1 VGGTLSIAQP
11 ARPHRSLRYL
21 AGDGAEG
28 RASQDEPD
36 DRDEAISAA
45 AFGATATIMLV
56 EDETMVRALLA
67 RVLRSRGYWVI
78 EAADGLEALD
88 LAAEL
93 AQPVDLLITDVV
105 MPRMGGIDLAAQM
118 VASGYAARILYMTG
132 YSDLTP
138 HGIDVSVA
146 VLRKPFAPRALM
158 ETVRRVLDA

>member
-1 VGGTLSIAQP
+1 
-11 ARPHRSLRYL
+11 
-21 AGDGAEG
+21 
-28 RASQDEPD
+28 
-36 DRDEAISAA
+36 
-45 AFGATATIMLV
+45 MLV
-56 EDETMVRALLA
+56 EDESMVRALLA